1 MADKIRTL
9 GPGSLVIGTDTT
21 QVKLDVDCTSAELS
35 PDNSTEDADTYLDGH
50 EEGGALTTTWTLSG
64 SIAEDYSMGGAQV
77 FCLNHAGD
85 TMPAKFIPNTKG
97 ALQLDMNVTIAPI
110 AFGGDVKTKN
120 KKDFEFAA
128 TDVKASEYTAPA
140 PNPGA

>member
-9 GPGSLVIGTDTT
+9 GPGSLVIGTDDDSY
-21 QVKLDVDCTSAELS
+21 KFDVDCTSVELAPS
-35 PDNSTEDADTYLDGH
+35 NSSEDPDTYLDGH

-64 SIAEDYSMGGAQV
+64 SIGEDYSMGGAQV
-77 FCLNHAGD
+77 WCLNHTGEEKA
-85 TMPAKFIPNTKG
+85 AKFIPNTKG
-97 ALQLDMNVTIAPI
+97 SLQLDMKVTVAPI

-128 TDVKASEYTAPA
+128 TEVTASAYTSTTA
-140 PNPGA
+140 